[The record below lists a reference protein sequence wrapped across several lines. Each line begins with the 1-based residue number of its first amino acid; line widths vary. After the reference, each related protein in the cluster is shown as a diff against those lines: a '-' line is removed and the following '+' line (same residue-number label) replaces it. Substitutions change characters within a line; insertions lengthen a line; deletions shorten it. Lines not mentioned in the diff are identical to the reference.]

1 MAVAVAVQ
9 DFRTAAT
16 TRNATQCEIKRVF
29 RVMLCSKRSFYPDRL
44 GTNTGNTQKKMV
56 SLQAECCVQIDQKC
70 GMIEANFGDEVR
82 SFCLR
87 IEYKC
92 TVRCHASQLPRVT
105 GATCRIES
113 LGVVT
118 VGLTSSVLCLL
129 CVPRGAS
136 YIH

>member
-1 MAVAVAVQ
+1 M
-9 DFRTAAT
+9 
-16 TRNATQCEIKRVF
+16 
-29 RVMLCSKRSFYPDRL
+29 
-44 GTNTGNTQKKMV
+44 GNTQKKMV

-82 SFCLR
+82 PASQ

-92 TVRCHASQLPRVT
+92 TARCHASQLPRVT

-118 VGLTSSVLCLL
+118 G
-129 CVPRGAS
+129 P
-136 YIH
+136 Y

>member
-1 MAVAVAVQ
+1 M
-9 DFRTAAT
+9 
-16 TRNATQCEIKRVF
+16 
-29 RVMLCSKRSFYPDRL
+29 
-44 GTNTGNTQKKMV
+44 GNTQKKMV

-82 SFCLR
+82 PASQ

-92 TVRCHASQLPRVT
+92 TARCHASQLPCTARCHASQLPRVT

-118 VGLTSSVLCLL
+118 G
-129 CVPRGAS
+129 P
-136 YIH
+136 Y